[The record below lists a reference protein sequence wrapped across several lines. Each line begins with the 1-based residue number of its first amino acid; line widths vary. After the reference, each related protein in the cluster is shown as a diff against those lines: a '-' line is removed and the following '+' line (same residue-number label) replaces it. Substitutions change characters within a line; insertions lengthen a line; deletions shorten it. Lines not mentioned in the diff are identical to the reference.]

1 MTDSEINAIIAQ
13 AAIDNPAVRADNI
26 ARTSTITSE
35 EAVED
40 AHAAFLEALGET
52 EDVNLGVQMESEH
65 PETEEEDMQF
75 NPESVEDVDYEIRV
89 DNNMNTEEILTEI
102 SDITGISEEEI
113 RADAEA
119 AIRLSM
125 VNSLM
130 IGRPARNLSYTR
142 QEPMSENG
150 FEDNEDEEEE
160 EVTDTPL
167 HEEEVEETTIP
178 VNSASTQVDET
189 TSRFSDAIWY
199 NKIQEKVITLAGL
212 GGIGSYV
219 AFLLSRMK
227 PRAIY
232 LYDDD
237 EVEAANMS
245 GQLYGKQDFGHKKVN
260 AMATMVSNYA
270 DYGSIFAMPEKFTYD
285 SEASDIMICG
295 FDNMKARQ
303 TFYDM
308 WLSHLVQIPFE
319 QRKNCLFIDGR
330 LAAESIQVFCI
341 TGDDD
346 YNQSKYKKDWLF
358 TDIQADVTMCSYKQT
373 TFCANMI
380 GSIMTN
386 LFVNFCANEC
396 NPLIPRD
403 LPFMTS
409 YEAETMYFK
418 TEN

>member
-1 MTDSEINAIIAQ
+1 MTDAEINAIIAQ
-13 AAIDNPAVRADNI
+13 AAIDNPAVRADNV

-52 EDVNLGVQMESEH
+52 EDVNLGVQMEAEH

-75 NPESVEDVDYEIRV
+75 NPHDVEDLDISISTITEPAVDLGV
-89 DNNMNTEEILTEI
+89 GSDAFEEQGPAT
-102 SDITGISEEEI
+102 TNAVG
-113 RADAEA
+113 
-119 AIRLSM
+119 
-125 VNSLM
+125 
-130 IGRPARNLSYTR
+130 IGRPLSYTR

-150 FEDNEDEEEE
+150 FEDDEDEEEE

-167 HEEEVEETTIP
+167 HEEEAEEVEETTIP

-270 DYGSIFAMPEKFTYD
+270 DYGSIFAMPEKFTYE

-308 WLSHLVQIPFE
+308 WLAHLVQIPFE

-346 YNQSKYKKDWLF
+346 YSQSRYKKDWLF
-358 TDIQADVTMCSYKQT
+358 ADIQADVTMCSYKQT